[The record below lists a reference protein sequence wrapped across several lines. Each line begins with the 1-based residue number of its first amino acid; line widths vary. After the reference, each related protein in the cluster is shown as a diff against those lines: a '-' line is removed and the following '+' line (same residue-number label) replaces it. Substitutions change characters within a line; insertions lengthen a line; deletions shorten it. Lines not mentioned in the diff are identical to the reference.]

1 VAKAKRVTEI
11 TMQTDEAF
19 VIRRSA
25 GSPHAMCTQC
35 GSVVPMVTPDE
46 AAILFRVA
54 VRVIYREIEA
64 GQLHFQETAAG
75 SVLVCLDSLRK
86 LASLLPR
93 KSSSQIKN
101 NKEIE
106 S

>member
-1 VAKAKRVTEI
+1 MKAKRVTEI
-11 TMQTDEAF
+11 TMQTDEAI

-25 GSPHAMCTQC
+25 GSPQVMCTQC

-46 AAILFRVA
+46 AAVLFRIA
-54 VRVIYREIEA
+54 IREIYREIEA

-86 LASLLPR
+86 IASLLPGE
-93 KSSSQIKN
+93 SSLEIKN
-101 NKEIE
+101 KKGD
-106 S
+106 